1 MTRIPGYLAPVRIPG
16 VPARPYVD
24 AELLIQGTATSLA
37 IPFLIDTGA
46 DDTVLHPRDV
56 EQSEGHLLETPF
68 DEHPERQRI
77 GGIGGGAYIIPLSV
91 RLFFRIEGGTGRL
104 WHDCRVWVAEPTATN
119 RRLPSLLG
127 RDLLHL
133 FRLTLDYEATP
144 PVLLERPE
152 SSPLPA

>member
-16 VPARPYVD
+16 VRARPYVD

-46 DDTVLHPRDV
+46 DDTVLHPRDL
-56 EQSEGHLLETPF
+56 EQSQGHLLETRF
-68 DEHPERQRI
+68 DEHPERQRV
-77 GGIGGGAYIIPLSV
+77 GGVGGGTYIIPLSV
-91 RLFFRIEGGTGRL
+91 RLFFRTEGGRDRL
-104 WHDCRVWVAEPTATN
+104 RHDCRVWVAQPTATN

-133 FRLTLDYEATP
+133 FRLTIDYAAAP
-144 PVLLERPE
+144 PVLLER
-152 SSPLPA
+152 S

>member
-1 MTRIPGYLAPVRIPG
+1 M
-16 VPARPYVD
+16 
-24 AELLIQGTATSLA
+24 QGTSTVTT

-46 DDTVLHPRDV
+46 DDTVLHPRDL
-56 EQSEGHLLETPF
+56 EQSQGHLLETPF

-91 RLFFRIEGGTGRL
+91 RLFFRIEGGTDRL
-104 WHDCRVWVAEPTATN
+104 WLDCRVWVAEPTATN

-133 FRLTLDYEATP
+133 FRLTIDYEATP